1 MKLTL
6 GTVQFGLD
14 YGISNGA
21 GQTGINEAEKIIQ
34 MAYNNGVRTIDTAID
49 YGNSEEVLGHCGVNA
64 FKVTTKLPKFPEKLK
79 DIDIWIEKQVLGSI
93 RRLKVDS
100 IETLMLHR
108 SIDCVKLTNPQVER
122 KLDDLIAD
130 GLIKNIGVSL
140 YEPSEI
146 KRLINTN
153 NISVVQVPKNV
164 FDNRFEHDDVK
175 NFFKDKNYKVDA
187 RSIFLQGLLLIE
199 CGALPLQFKKWRSSF
214 EKWHKWLLE
223 NKASPLQGCLM
234 YASTLKDIEHI
245 VIGINQPAQFSEII
259 EIIKELYVNKM
270 DQEMEDFSVLDES
283 LINPSKWLSI

>member
-14 YGISNGA
+14 YGISNSV
-21 GQTGINEAEKIIQ
+21 GQTDIGEVEKIIQ
-34 MAYNNGVRTIDTAID
+34 MAYDNGVQTLDTAID
-49 YGNSEEVLGHCGVNA
+49 YGKSEEVLGQCGVNA
-64 FKVTTKLPKFPEKLK
+64 FKISTKLPKFPEKLQ

-93 RRLKVDS
+93 RRLNVDS

-108 SIDCVKLTNPQVER
+108 SIDCLKLTNSLVER
-122 KLDDLIAD
+122 KLDDLIVN

-146 KRLINTN
+146 QRLTN
-153 NISVVQVPKNV
+153 AENITVVQVPKNV
-164 FDNRFEHDDVK
+164 FDVRFEDVNVK

-199 CGALPLQFKKWRSSF
+199 YENLPVQFKKWKSSF
-214 EKWHKWLLE
+214 QMWYKWLLE
-223 NKASPLQGCLM
+223 NGVSPLQGCLI
-234 YASTLKDIEHI
+234 YASMLEDIEHI
-245 VIGINQPAQFSEII
+245 VIGINQSAQLSEII
-259 EIIKELYVNKM
+259 EIIKEIHLNKM
-270 DQEMEDFSVLDES
+270 DQEMEDFSVFDEH